1 MIFPNTYDPYGSLEA
16 EEINDEVIGESHE
29 HKTDTVDIG
38 SSEAYTEEKEP
49 SKDSVSYHIE
59 NRKKILEERIKNE
72 SSINLISFG
81 IIAGVGILILKRYL

>member
-1 MIFPNTYDPYGSLEA
+1 MIFPNSYDPYGSLES
-16 EEINDEVIGESHE
+16 EEINEQVTGDSNEHE
-29 HKTDTVDIG
+29 HKTDSKDMG
-38 SSEAYTEEKEP
+38 STEDKEP